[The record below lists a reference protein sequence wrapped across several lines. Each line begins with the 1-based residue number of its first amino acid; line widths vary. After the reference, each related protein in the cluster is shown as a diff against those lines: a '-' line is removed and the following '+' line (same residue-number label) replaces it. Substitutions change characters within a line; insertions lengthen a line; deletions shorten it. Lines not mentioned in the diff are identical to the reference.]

1 MILITG
7 ATGTVGSEV
16 ITALLPAQASHIRVL
31 IPEAV
36 QNTAT
41 TGESLRAPPDPASIP
56 TRWS

>member
-31 IPEAV
+31 ALEAV

-41 TGESLRAPPDPASIP
+41 TGESL
-56 TRWS
+56 